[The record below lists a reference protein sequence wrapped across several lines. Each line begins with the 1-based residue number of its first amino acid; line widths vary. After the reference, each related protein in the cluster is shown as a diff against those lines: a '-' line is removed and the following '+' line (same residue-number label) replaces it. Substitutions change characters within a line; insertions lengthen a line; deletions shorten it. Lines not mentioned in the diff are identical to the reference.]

1 MDEAGT
7 AVARMMDRPARPR
20 VMLVVHDVQANGGME
35 RVFSEVIRRGC
46 DRVDFTVVS
55 NTISSE
61 LRERVRWLRVP
72 AIRRP
77 FALKFLIFFL
87 LAPLLT
93 LRHERDLT
101 HSVGAIVPNR
111 LDICSIQYCF
121 AAYME
126 RIGRAAPAGGSTLR
140 RLNIALGNLVSLA
153 AERWCLRSGRLR
165 LLAAASESTRRE
177 LHQHYPALP
186 TITTP
191 NGVDFDSFKADPQMR
206 RQMRRTHWVDEG
218 EVLGLFVGGDWTRK
232 GVEEAIRGLALAQ
245 KASTQPL
252 RLWVVGKGDERRLAA
267 VADTCG
273 VGDRVQFFG
282 FQRNVAPFYQAADL
296 FVFPSFYE
304 AFPLVALE
312 AAASG
317 LPIIATPVSGVDE
330 LVGADEAG
338 LLVERSAEAVG
349 AAIARLAS
357 DPVARTRM
365 GLSARR
371 RVAAYTWDKA
381 VASVVDAYISL
392 LSERV
397 GAVAEA

>member
-1 MDEAGT
+1 M
-7 AVARMMDRPARPR
+7 ARMMDRPAKPR

-35 RVFSEVIRRGC
+35 RVFSEVIRRGS

-55 NTISSE
+55 NTISEE
-61 LRERVRWLRVP
+61 LRQRVRWLRVP

-121 AAYME
+121 AAYIE
-126 RIGRAAPAGGSTLR
+126 QIGRAAPAGGSTLR
-140 RLNIALGNLVSLA
+140 RFNIALGNLLCRA

-165 LLAAASESTRRE
+165 LLAAASDSTRRE

-186 TITTP
+186 AITTP
-191 NGVDFDSFKADPQMR
+191 NGVDFDSFKADPEMR
-206 RQMRRTHWVDEG
+206 RQMRRTHGVGEG
-218 EVLGLFVGGDWTRK
+218 EILSIFVGGDWTRK

-245 KASTQPL
+245 KTTTQQL
-252 RLWVVGKGDERRLAA
+252 RLWVVGKGDERRMAALA
-267 VADTCG
+267 DSCG

-296 FVFPSFYE
+296 FVFPTFYE

-330 LVGADEAG
+330 LVGANEAG
-338 LLVERSAEAVG
+338 LLVQRSAHAVG

-357 DPVARTRM
+357 DPATRSRM
-365 GLSARR
+365 GECARH
-371 RVAAYTWDKA
+371 RVSVYTWDRS
-381 VASVVDAYISL
+381 VTSVVDAYLGL
-392 LSERV
+392 LAERQLV
-397 GAVAEA
+397 TEG